1 MLVCC
6 YLFNSHCT
14 FPALLKLHFY
24 NSPPSQPSL
33 WCVNAYKKQP
43 IQNSLHLH
51 GSVHKSRTVTLAF
64 SLSLSLTGG
73 LTGRTLANTSFQ
85 RGRGEKTV
93 ILGGRDGTKLSLRCV
108 VWGKENFSP
117 IFWACLFGFYTILF
131 NKKKHVKL
139 ANCRTD
145 LVLKTKPKWWQF
157 NICSAYFS
165 SVVSTVFFFLL
176 RILLVLRC
184 FYFFILAHVPN
195 FNLFSCFFLLDVTFF
210 TLFLCSK
217 KKMMDGN
224 KRTRGK

>member
-6 YLFNSHCT
+6 YLFNSRCT

-24 NSPPSQPSL
+24 NSPPSQRKL

-85 RGRGEKTV
+85 RGRGEKNCYTGWEGWNK
-93 ILGGRDGTKLSLRCV
+93 IISALRCLR
-108 VWGKENFSP
+108 KRE
-117 IFWACLFGFYTILF
+117 LFPDFLSMFVGFYTILF

-145 LVLKTKPKWWQF
+145 LVLKTKPK
-157 NICSAYFS
+157 
-165 SVVSTVFFFLL
+165 
-176 RILLVLRC
+176 
-184 FYFFILAHVPN
+184 
-195 FNLFSCFFLLDVTFF
+195 
-210 TLFLCSK
+210 
-217 KKMMDGN
+217 
-224 KRTRGK
+224 